1 MSAGISYF
9 KVCNYYTGKGKFQMY
24 EDFFTPGELARLCGI
39 SKSLLLYY
47 DRQGILKPACT
58 DSKGFR
64 YYAAKQFFVLENITA
79 LRRLDIPLP
88 DIKRFLSY
96 RSTEQL
102 NLLYRKKLKDCHE
115 KIEQYQYYEQQ
126 LLENINALSASENL
140 TVNQILL
147 QELPVIDYLAECEI
161 SLSQPIKERILT
173 ISRFIRPYL
182 QKDYLHK
189 FYYGRFID
197 PKSFFSQEHSSYH
210 FILLNIFRNTAA
222 IPHKKGLYVTVCCN
236 CNHFRV
242 SSEIKEALQR
252 FIKNNHLTICG
263 PVYMLPTGSHYEV
276 TEWKHMISRICIQVK
291 YKNK

>member
-1 MSAGISYF
+1 
-9 KVCNYYTGKGKFQMY
+9 MY

-47 DRQGILKPACT
+47 DRQGILKPAFT
-58 DSKGFR
+58 DSNGFR
-64 YYAAKQFFVLENITA
+64 YYAAKQFFILENITA
-79 LRRLDIPLP
+79 LRKLDISLP

-96 RSTEQL
+96 RSTDQL
-102 NLLYRKKLKDCHE
+102 NLLYREKLKDCHD
-115 KIEQYQYYEQQ
+115 KIVQYQHYEQQ

-161 SLSQPIKERILT
+161 FLSQPIKERILT

-182 QKDYLHK
+182 QKDYMHK
-189 FYYGRFID
+189 YYSGRYID
-197 PKSFFSQEHSSYH
+197 CQSFFSPKGFTSYH

-222 IPHKKGLYVTVCCN
+222 IPDKKGLYVTVYCN
-236 CNHFRV
+236 CNHFWV
-242 SSEIKEALQR
+242 SSDIKESLQR

-263 PVYMLPTGSHYEV
+263 PVYMLPMGSHYEV

>member
-1 MSAGISYF
+1 MH
-9 KVCNYYTGKGKFQMY
+9 
-24 EDFFTPGELARLCGI
+24 EDFFSPGELARLCGI

-79 LRRLDIPLP
+79 LRKLDISLP

-96 RSTEQL
+96 RNSEQL
-102 NLLYRKKLKDCHE
+102 NLLYKEKLKDCHE
-115 KIEQYQYYEQQ
+115 KIKQYQQYEQQ
-126 LLENINALSASENL
+126 LLENINALAASENL

-147 QELPVIDYLAECEI
+147 QEMPVIDYLAECEI
-161 SLSQPIKERILT
+161 LLSQPIKERILT
-173 ISRFIRPYL
+173 ICRFIRPFL
-182 QKDYLHK
+182 QKDYIHK
-189 FYYGRFID
+189 FYYGRYID
-197 PKSFFSQEHSSYH
+197 SQSFFSSQELTSYH
-210 FILLNIFRNTAA
+210 FILLNIFRNTTV
-222 IPHKKGLYVTVCCN
+222 IQDKMELYVTVYCN

-242 SSEIKEALQR
+242 SPEMKESLLH

-276 TEWKHMISRICIQVK
+276 TEWKHMISRLCIPVK

>member
-1 MSAGISYF
+1 
-9 KVCNYYTGKGKFQMY
+9 MY
-24 EDFFTPGELARLCGI
+24 KDFFTPGELARLCGI

-47 DRQGILKPACT
+47 DRQGILKPACI

-79 LRRLDIPLP
+79 LRKLDIPLP

-102 NLLYRKKLKDCHE
+102 NLLYKNKLKDCHE
-115 KIEQYQYYEQQ
+115 KIAQYQHYEKQ
-126 LLENINALSASENL
+126 LLENIEALSASENI

-161 SLSQPIKERILT
+161 FLSQPIKERILT
-173 ISRFIRPYL
+173 ISKFIRPYL
-182 QKDYLHK
+182 QKDYMHK
-189 FYYGRFID
+189 FYSGRYID
-197 PKSFFSQEHSSYH
+197 SQSFFSSKDFTSYH
-210 FILLNIFRNTAA
+210 FILLNIFRNETAS
-222 IPHKKGLYVTVCCN
+222 HGKKGLYVTVYCN
-236 CNHFRV
+236 CNHFQIP
-242 SSEIKEALQR
+242 SEIKNSLQR

-263 PVYMLPTGSHYEV
+263 PVYMLPMGSHYEV